1 MSETTGQKLIG
12 QLEFFTEQYKVNS
25 SYVRRC
31 TKCNELKDITSFP
44 YREASRKAR
53 RKECRECNNESA
65 TLLKKLKIEN
75 PFPKAKNYKC
85 PCCLKTEKEIRST
98 GGWPDRTIWVLDH
111 NHTTKKF
118 RGWIC
123 NNCNVAIGRF
133 ADSVTSLQKAIKYLK
148 GNKNEKS

>member
-1 MSETTGQKLIG
+1 MVRRQVEEGQMAGREARVSGEERGRLAAERGRRRGEEIVETAIEQQQPQTVQQIYTEPKSEMSE
-12 QLEFFTEQYKVNS
+12 
-25 SYVRRC
+25 
-31 TKCNELKDITSFP
+31 
-44 YREASRKAR
+44 
-53 RKECRECNNESA
+53 
-65 TLLKKLKIEN
+65 
-75 PFPKAKNYKC
+75 
-85 PCCLKTEKEIRST
+85 TEKEIRST

-148 GNKNEKS
+148 ENTNEKS